1 MKRKARLSSC
11 QIRDE
16 SSNHILQC
24 GIVFC
29 EDRMG
34 FREELLL

>member
-16 SSNHILQC
+16 SGNHISQC

-29 EDRMG
+29 EDRRC